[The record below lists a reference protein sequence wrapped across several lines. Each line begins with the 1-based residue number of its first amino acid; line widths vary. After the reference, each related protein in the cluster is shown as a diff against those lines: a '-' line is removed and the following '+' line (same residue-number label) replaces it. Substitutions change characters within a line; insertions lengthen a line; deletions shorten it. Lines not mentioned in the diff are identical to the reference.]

1 MASSKSASAPAVSTP
16 AASMASFNNL
26 RTSSK
31 VRKSEKEIDPTAGIV
46 LGVAAA
52 ALLVGCVADFCK
64 GGGSN

>member
-1 MASSKSASAPAVSTP
+1 MASSNRSSAPAVSTP
-16 AASMASFNNL
+16 VASTASLSDL
-26 RTSSK
+26 RSSSK

-52 ALLVGCVADFCK
+52 ALLVGCIADFCK